1 MTTLLY
7 AYGFN
12 LEEIRKILRFH
23 FHLVLKSFEEN
34 YMVLNADKCYF
45 IYLGKDS
52 ENEPFILN
60 NFIFNNSNEEMLG
73 INIGNKAIFKS
84 HFKILCKKVTQK
96 IVALLRLLNHLND
109 SRKRLVFNSIIKSQ
123 FNSCPLIWMFCSK
136 ASNNVIN
143 RIRER
148 ALRLILNDLASDL
161 IHCYKTIMII
171 VITIEIFKL

>member
-1 MTTLLY
+1 MPEFLKAQYYSTSSSETFFFLFQIHILAIILMTTLLY

-73 INIGNKAIFKS
+73 INIDNKATFKS
-84 HFKILCKKVTQK
+84 HFKALCKKFTQK
-96 IVALLRLLNHLND
+96 IVALSRLLNHLND
-109 SRKRLVFNSIIKSQ
+109 SRKRLVFNSTIKSQ
-123 FNSCPLIWMFCSK
+123 FNHRCFVLK
-136 ASNNVIN
+136 
-143 RIRER
+143 
-148 ALRLILNDLASDL
+148 
-161 IHCYKTIMII
+161 HQIM
-171 VITIEIFKL
+171 